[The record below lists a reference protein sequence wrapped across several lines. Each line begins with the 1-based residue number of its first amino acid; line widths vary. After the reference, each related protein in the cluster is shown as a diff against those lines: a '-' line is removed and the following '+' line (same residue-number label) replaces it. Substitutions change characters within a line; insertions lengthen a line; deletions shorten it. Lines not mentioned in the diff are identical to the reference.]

1 MSLWAILPEMI
12 ARAQQTLLGLDLSAN
27 KDLLLIVSILL
38 IVVGLFLAFFGRRIW
53 KRVMSLIG
61 AIIGGLIGFALGTAV
76 GGVLIGFIVGTL
88 ASIVGSAL
96 FVFLARVGIGVVS
109 GVLGFFVVNLL
120 FANEMV
126 ALIVGVVAF
135 AITFAFIEAAIGIV
149 TAVVGG
155 LLVGFGL
162 VLIEQDMMVVVL
174 SLLGVMVLGAAF
186 QMIALKDES
195 EHRRRMARVGT
206 RSAVAAAAVAPPEP
220 PPMPG
225 RTCPKCGGPLRY
237 IPEYDRNFCY
247 RCQQYE

>member
-1 MSLWAILPEMI
+1 LPEMI
-12 ARAQQTLLGLDLSAN
+12 ARAQQDLLGLDLSAN

-38 IVVGLFLAFFGRRIW
+38 IVVGLFLAFSGRRIW

-61 AIIGGLIGFALGTAV
+61 AIIGGLIGFAIGTAV
-76 GGVLIGFIVGTL
+76 GGVLMGFVVGIL
-88 ASIVGSAL
+88 ASMVGSAL

-109 GVLGFFVVNLL
+109 GVLGFFVVNIL
-120 FANEMV
+120 FADEMV
-126 ALIVGVVAF
+126 ALIAGVVAF
-135 AITFAFIEAAIGIV
+135 ALTFAFIEVAIGVV

-162 VLIEQDMMVVVL
+162 VLMEQDMMVVVL
-174 SLLGVMVLGAAF
+174 SLLGVIVLGAAF
-186 QMIALKDES
+186 QMIALRDES
-195 EHRRRMARVGT
+195 ERKRRMNRVGT

-225 RTCPKCGGPLRY
+225 RTCTRCGGPLRY
-237 IPEYDRNFCY
+237 IPEYDRYFCY